1 MKKYICIML
10 FLLSGIMISQAQRML
25 PKQKGMEVNAG
36 ILSFDRIG
44 SDYYLGIGMT
54 LNGSNGNY
62 GLWSIQYTHL
72 YHSYKEITI
81 PVETYTAEGGYS
93 IFLIGDSG
101 KNIALNL
108 ALTGVVGY
116 ETINRGETVLYDG
129 SQILS
134 EENFIYGAGSQL
146 RFETYLSNKFVLSL
160 QGQTKAIWG
169 TDLQLL
175 RPSAGL
181 GIRFNF

>member
-1 MKKYICIML
+1 MKNYICIMIFL
-10 FLLSGIMISQAQRML
+10 FLGIINSQAQRML
-25 PKQKGMEVNAG
+25 PKQKGLEVNAG

-54 LNGSNGNY
+54 HNGSNGNY

-93 IFLIGDSG
+93 IFLIGDSR

-108 ALTGVVGY
+108 AFTGVMGY

-129 SQILS
+129 AKILS
-134 EENFIYGAGSQL
+134 EENFIYGAGGQL

-169 TDLQLL
+169 TDLELL
-175 RPSAGL
+175 RPSAGV
-181 GIRFNF
+181 GVRFNF